1 MTKQEIIALLQSGEK
16 VLIRFGTDWTFY
28 SNHKYFGCSHT
39 YVPEKGDHLDNDS
52 QVATLAHRKMSYMAR
67 ALKKKNIT
75 KPVTFTVEV
84 NNGTPVEY
92 NF

>member
-1 MTKQEIIALLQSGEK
+1 
-16 VLIRFGTDWTFY
+16 
-28 SNHKYFGCSHT
+28 
-39 YVPEKGDHLDNDS
+39 
-52 QVATLAHRKMSYMAR
+52 MSYMAR